1 MGTMNNATRPT
12 IGFLTANVHV
22 GAARVLWPGVL
33 DAAEAGNANLVCFPG
48 GRLQTSAQFEAE
60 RNIIYRLVDTGGLAG
75 LVSWT
80 SALAGTVTSDEVV
93 EFHRRYR
100 PLPIV
105 SLASPL
111 GQGALVAIDG
121 YQGMRALIFHLID
134 VHAYRRIAL
143 IRGPAGHPYALERYH
158 AYLDAL
164 KKRGLAPDPALIAPQ
179 VSWENGAEAMRVLLD
194 ERHLTPGVDVEAVV
208 AASDLLAISA
218 LGLLAERGIRVPGDL
233 AVAGFNDIAEGRLV
247 SPPLTSVSLPF
258 YEQGRQAVEALLSTL
273 AGDAVPGQVVL
284 KSRLLVR
291 QSCGCP
297 SRSVEAAAAERVSG
311 EARDLE
317 LAFKQ
322 AQAQLVEQ
330 IGRATD
336 EAALA
341 GPWAEHLLAAFQSEL
356 DPTPCRRFLV
366 TLDGMLQQGGFD
378 GDEAAAWQGVISV
391 LRRELLPAL
400 DHETRVQAEDL
411 LGQARVV
418 IGEAAQHAQSARQL
432 QAERQTRILR
442 DIGQALITT
451 FDVERLAGVLS
462 ARLPDLGI
470 ESCYLALYEN
480 PAASIEYARLVL
492 AYSAGRQAELGPT
505 GQRFPSAQLAPPE
518 LLPDRRY
525 SLLVEPLYFQTEPI
539 GFVVFEV
546 GPRDGDVYEV
556 LGGHISSALKGAL
569 LFGEADAA
577 RLVAERADQIK
588 SRLLANV
595 SHELRTPLN
604 IIIGHTERLLASPQT
619 GLAKDLGHIQHSAK
633 HQLRLI
639 NDLLDLSRAEINALD
654 LYPEL
659 LDPKS
664 LMEEAFAALAKDA
677 AASSHVVWRLELPEH
692 LPLIEAD
699 PVRLQ
704 QILLNLLSNAAKFT
718 ERGQITL
725 GAALAPP
732 QLHIWVADTGS
743 GISPEVVERIY
754 EPFFTREREDRPA
767 SGIGLGLAIT
777 QHLVALHKGFLALD
791 SEPGQGST
799 FHVYLPLPSLSHP
812 SIRLTRPEGSS
823 LWLISNAETPPPELV
838 DFSRSQQLTLRQLS
852 PQADPDMMLAGGVPA
867 VVAWD
872 LAGTGSGDWHLIR
885 RLHNHPQLGQ
895 TPFILYQAEA
905 DGEVAAG
912 LTSLVVKPASSQ
924 ALWDAIRPTVPPV
937 ANGSV
942 LIVDDDPAARE
953 LACDAV
959 GKGLPAYTIRTAAG
973 GEAGLAAIMTEPP
986 SLVILDLMMPDLD
999 GFEVLDRIRAEE
1011 STRQVPVVILSGRQL
1026 SLSDVKRLEQ
1036 HAAVTLQSKGILS
1049 EQEIIVSLH
1058 RSLFDDDALPPQT
1071 SALAKRAVAYLHQ
1084 NYDRPLARWEIAEGL
1099 GLSEDYL
1106 SRVFNREL
1114 GLSPWDYLNRYR
1126 VAQARELLRLTHDSI
1141 NYIGRRVGFSDPAY
1155 FSRVFRRITGMSPS
1169 AYRKRG
1175 EG

>member
-1 MGTMNNATRPT
+1 
-12 IGFLTANVHV
+12 
-22 GAARVLWPGVL
+22 
-33 DAAEAGNANLVCFPG
+33 
-48 GRLQTSAQFEAE
+48 
-60 RNIIYRLVDTGGLAG
+60 
-75 LVSWT
+75 
-80 SALAGTVTSDEVV
+80 
-93 EFHRRYR
+93 
-100 PLPIV
+100 
-105 SLASPL
+105 
-111 GQGALVAIDG
+111 
-121 YQGMRALIFHLID
+121 
-134 VHAYRRIAL
+134 
-143 IRGPAGHPYALERYH
+143 
-158 AYLDAL
+158 
-164 KKRGLAPDPALIAPQ
+164 
-179 VSWENGAEAMRVLLD
+179 
-194 ERHLTPGVDVEAVV
+194 
-208 AASDLLAISA
+208 
-218 LGLLAERGIRVPGDL
+218 
-233 AVAGFNDIAEGRLV
+233 
-247 SPPLTSVSLPF
+247 
-258 YEQGRQAVEALLSTL
+258 
-273 AGDAVPGQVVL
+273 
-284 KSRLLVR
+284 
-291 QSCGCP
+291 
-297 SRSVEAAAAERVSG
+297 
-311 EARDLE
+311 
-317 LAFKQ
+317 
-322 AQAQLVEQ
+322 
-330 IGRATD
+330 
-336 EAALA
+336 
-341 GPWAEHLLAAFQSEL
+341 
-356 DPTPCRRFLV
+356 
-366 TLDGMLQQGGFD
+366 
-378 GDEAAAWQGVISV
+378 
-391 LRRELLPAL
+391 
-400 DHETRVQAEDL
+400 VQAEDL

-432 QAERQTRILR
+432 QAERQTRVLR

-451 FDVERLAGVLS
+451 FDVDRLAGVLT

-470 ESCYLALYEN
+470 ASCYLALYEN

-492 AYSAGRQAELGPT
+492 AYSAGRRAELGPT
-505 GQRFPSAQLAPPE
+505 GRRFPSTRLAPPD

-604 IIIGHTERLLASPQT
+604 IIIGHTERLLASPQA
-619 GLAKDLGHIQHSAK
+619 GLARDLARDLGHIQHSAE

-677 AASSHVVWRLELPEH
+677 TASSDVVWRLELPDH

-704 QILLNLLSNAAKFT
+704 QILLNLLSNAARFT

-732 QLHIWVADTGS
+732 QLHLWVADTGS
-743 GISPEVVERIY
+743 GIPPDMVERIY
-754 EPFFTREREDRPA
+754 EPFFTRERAGRPA
-767 SGIGLGLAIT
+767 GGIGLGLAIT
-777 QHLVALHKGFLALD
+777 QHLVALHRGFLALD

-799 FHVYLPLPSLSHP
+799 FHVYLPLPGLSDAP
-812 SIRLTRPEGSS
+812 VRLTWPAGSS
-823 LWLISNAETPPPELV
+823 LWLISNAETLPPELV
-838 DFSRSQQLTLRQLS
+838 DFSHSRRLALRQLR
-852 PQADPDMMLAGGVPA
+852 PQDDPETMLAGGRPA

-872 LAGTGSGDWHLIR
+872 LAGTGSGDWRLIR
-885 RLHNHPQLGQ
+885 RLHNHPELGQ

-924 ALWDAIRPTVPPV
+924 ALWNAIRPTLSP
-937 ANGSV
+937 ATNGSV

-959 GKGLPAYTIRTAAG
+959 SKGLPAYTLRTAAG
-973 GEAGLAAIMTEPP
+973 GEAGLAAIMADPP

-1011 STRQVPVVILSGRQL
+1011 STRRVPVVILSGRQL

-1036 HAAVTLQSKGILS
+1036 HAAVTLQSKGLLS
-1049 EQEIIVSLH
+1049 EAEIIASLH
-1058 RSLFDDDALPPQT
+1058 RSLFDDEALPPQT

-1084 NYDRPLARWEIAEGL
+1084 NYARPLARWEIAEGL

-1141 NYIGRRVGFSDPAY
+1141 NHIGRRVGFSDPAY

-1169 AYRKRG
+1169 AYRKRA

>member
-1 MGTMNNATRPT
+1 MDNVTRPT

-33 DAAEAGNANLVCFPG
+33 DAAEAGDANLICFPG
-48 GRLQTSAQFEAE
+48 GRLQTSEQFEAE
-60 RNIIYRLVDTGGLAG
+60 RNIIYRLVDTGRLDG

-111 GQGALVAIDG
+111 GQGALVSIDG
-121 YQGMRALIFHLID
+121 YQGMRALIFHLVD

-143 IRGPAGHPYALERYH
+143 IRGPAGHPYALERHH

-164 KKRGLAPDPALIAPQ
+164 NKRGLSPDPALIAPQ

-218 LGLLAERGIRVPGDL
+218 LGLLTERGIRVPHDL
-233 AVAGFNDIAEGRLV
+233 AVAGFNDIEEGRLI

-258 YEQGRQAVEALLSTL
+258 YDQGRQAVEALLGTL
-273 AGDAVPGQVVL
+273 AGEAVPGQVVL

-297 SRSVEAAAAERVSG
+297 SRSVEAAAAERVTG
-311 EARDLE
+311 EAHDLE
-317 LAFKQ
+317 Q
-322 AQAQLVEQ
+322 ALEQVQAQLVEQ
-330 IGRATD
+330 IGRATGD
-336 EAALA
+336 TAVAV
-341 GPWAEHLLAAFQSEL
+341 PWAEHLLAAFQSDL
-356 DPTPCRRFLV
+356 DARPGRRFLA

-391 LRRELLPAL
+391 LRRNLLPAL
-400 DHETRVQAEDL
+400 DHRTRVRAEDL
-411 LGQARVV
+411 SGQARVV

-451 FDVERLAGVLS
+451 FDVDRLAGVLS

-480 PAASIEYARLVL
+480 PAASIEYARLAL
-492 AYSAGRQAELGPT
+492 AYSAGRRAELGPT
-505 GQRFPSAQLAPPE
+505 GRRFPAAQLVPPD

-546 GPRDGDVYEV
+546 GPRDGDIYEV

-604 IIIGHTERLLASPQT
+604 IIIGHTERLLASPQA
-619 GLAKDLGHIQHSAK
+619 GLARDLGHIQHSAE

-659 LDPKS
+659 LDPKT

-677 AASSHVVWRLELPEH
+677 TGSSDVVWRLELPDH

-743 GISPEVVERIY
+743 GIPPEVVERIY

-799 FHVYLPLPSLSHP
+799 FHAYLPLPSLSDP
-812 SIRLTRPEGSS
+812 STRLARPEGSS
-823 LWLISNAETPPPELV
+823 LRLISNAEIPPAELV
-838 DFSRSQQLTLRQLS
+838 EFSRSQQLALRQLN
-852 PQADPDMMLAGGVPA
+852 PHDDPDTMLAGGVPA

-872 LAGTGSGDWHLIR
+872 LAGTGSNDWRLIR

-912 LTSLVVKPASSQ
+912 LTSLIVKPASSQ
-924 ALWDAIRPTVPPV
+924 ALWDAIRPTVPP
-937 ANGSV
+937 ATNGSV
-942 LIVDDDPAARE
+942 LIVDDDPAARK
-953 LACDAV
+953 LACDAIS
-959 GKGLPAYTIRTAAG
+959 KGLPQYTVRTAAG
-973 GEAGLAAIMTEPP
+973 GEAGLAAIITEPP

-1011 STRQVPVVILSGRQL
+1011 STRRVPVVILSGRQL

-1049 EQEIIVSLH
+1049 EQEIIASLH
-1058 RSLFDDDALPPQT
+1058 RSLFDDEALPPQT

-1126 VAQARELLRLTHDSI
+1126 VAQARELLRLTHDSL
-1141 NYIGRRVGFSDPAY
+1141 NHIGRRVGFSDPAY
-1155 FSRVFRRITGMSPS
+1155 FSRVFRRIMGMSPS
-1169 AYRKRG
+1169 AYRKQADR
-1175 EG
+1175 